1 MLRDLSIDVVWFGRW
16 LAQSC
21 LQCSIQQVD
30 VFRVYLQNMSWRVKM
45 GAHRY
50 ILDVR
55 HVLLVNS
62 GRAFALYYGYIR
74 DDMNQ
79 N

>member
-1 MLRDLSIDVVWFGRW
+1 
-16 LAQSC
+16 
-21 LQCSIQQVD
+21 
-30 VFRVYLQNMSWRVKM
+30 M

-50 ILDVR
+50 ILDRR

-62 GRAFALYYGYIR
+62 GGAFALYYGYIR

>member
-1 MLRDLSIDVVWFGRW
+1 MLIDLSIDVVKFGRW

-21 LQCSIQQVD
+21 LQCSIQQVY

-62 GRAFALYYGYIR
+62 GGVFALYYGYIR
-74 DDMNQ
+74 DDMNK

>member
-1 MLRDLSIDVVWFGRW
+1 M
-16 LAQSC
+16 AQSC
-21 LQCSIQQVD
+21 LQCRIQQVD
-30 VFRVYLQNMSWRVKM
+30 VFIVYLQNMSWRMKM

-50 ILDVR
+50 ILDGR

-62 GRAFALYYGYIR
+62 GGAFALYYGYIR
-74 DDMNQ
+74 DDMNK

>member
-1 MLRDLSIDVVWFGRW
+1 
-16 LAQSC
+16 
-21 LQCSIQQVD
+21 
-30 VFRVYLQNMSWRVKM
+30 MSWRVKM

-62 GRAFALYYGYIR
+62 GGVFALYYGYIR
-74 DDMNQ
+74 DDMNK